1 MACGQVSLG
10 CCNTGANFPNSATRN
25 SKYAAATAQSGA
37 YLLILVTSEVS
48 RLSGPTK
55 CSKAM
60 AKGANISA
68 GSLQRTASANDT
80 AVGRCN
86 FQEPLSSCVN
96 NQNVSNTKNVTSS
109 SGTAAIQST
118 TSVCTG
124 WIAKS
129 AAASQ
134 ATRRSRNSWRPA
146 TKTNTTTAAFNVT
159 LNRWKPK
166 GRSLKICQSAR

>member
-1 MACGQVSLG
+1 MAWGNVILG
-10 CCNTGANFPNSATRN
+10 CCKTGANLPNSATR
-25 SKYAAATAQSGA
+25 SSRYAAATAQSGA
-37 YLLILVTSEVS
+37 YLLILAIKEVPRFSS
-48 RLSGPTK
+48 RTK

-68 GSLQRTASANDT
+68 GSLQRTASASDT
-80 AVGRCN
+80 AVARCN

-124 WIAKS
+124 
-129 AAASQ
+129 
-134 ATRRSRNSWRPA
+134 
-146 TKTNTTTAAFNVT
+146 
-159 LNRWKPK
+159 
-166 GRSLKICQSAR
+166 

>member
-10 CCNTGANFPNSATRN
+10 WCKTGANLPNRATRS
-25 SKYAAATAQSGA
+25 SKYAAATAQSGT
-37 YLLILVTSEVS
+37 YLLILVTREVS
-48 RLSGPTK
+48 RLSGRTK
-55 CSKAM
+55 CSKAI

-80 AVGRCN
+80 TVARCN

-96 NQNVSNTKNVTSS
+96 NQNVSSTKSVTSS

-129 AAASQ
+129 AAAIQ
-134 ATRRSRNSWRPA
+134 PTRRS
-146 TKTNTTTAAFNVT
+146 
-159 LNRWKPK
+159 
-166 GRSLKICQSAR
+166 

>member
-10 CCNTGANFPNSATRN
+10 WCKTGANLPNRATRN

-68 GSLQRTASANDT
+68 GSLQRTASASDT
-80 AVGRCN
+80 AVARCN

-96 NQNVSNTKNVTSS
+96 NQNVSSTKSVTSS
-109 SGTAAIQST
+109 SGTAAMQSPP
-118 TSVCTG
+118 SVWTG
-124 WIAKS
+124 WIGKGGAPGEP
-129 AAASQ
+129 
-134 ATRRSRNSWRPA
+134 TRRS
-146 TKTNTTTAAFNVT
+146 
-159 LNRWKPK
+159 
-166 GRSLKICQSAR
+166 